1 MESLNNKKE
10 EQTGEVLNQKLEDI
24 IQESRTKS
32 AALKKILVG
41 LENLNEKNKGSKE
54 K

>member
-1 MESLNNKKE
+1 MDSLSDKKD

-32 AALKKILVG
+32 AALKKLLKG
-41 LENLNEKNKGSKE
+41 LEDLNEQQKNGKSK
-54 K
+54 